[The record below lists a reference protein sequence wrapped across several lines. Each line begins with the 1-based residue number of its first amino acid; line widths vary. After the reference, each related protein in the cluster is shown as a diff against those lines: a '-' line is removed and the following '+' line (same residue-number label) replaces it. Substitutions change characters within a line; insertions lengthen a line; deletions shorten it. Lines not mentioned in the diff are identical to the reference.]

1 MRNIKKFAKD
11 FNMEYT
17 EDNGYVY
24 VKFNNVKF
32 SIRRKGSTSGTS
44 WSGQRFGSPKGYSVS
59 NSEQRYSEETTTQ
72 KDVIAEIVQVLR
84 VTNNATDVEM
94 KELNEYLYNL
104 QYK

>member
-1 MRNIKKFAKD
+1 MRNIKKFAKA

-59 NSEQRYSEETTTQ
+59 NSEQRYSTETITQ
-72 KDVIAEIVQVLR
+72 KDVVAEIIQTLE
-84 VTNNATDVEM
+84 VTDNVAEEEK
-94 KELNEYLYNL
+94 KELNQYLYNL
-104 QYK
+104 QFN